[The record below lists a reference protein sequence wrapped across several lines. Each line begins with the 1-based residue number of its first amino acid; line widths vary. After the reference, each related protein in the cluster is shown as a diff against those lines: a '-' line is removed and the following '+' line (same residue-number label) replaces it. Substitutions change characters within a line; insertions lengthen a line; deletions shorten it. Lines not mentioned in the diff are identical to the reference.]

1 MSTEKKPRKPRVVA
15 PKTPL
20 ELELEKKMARQ
31 KDVEKATKQIA
42 RILGPFD
49 VNEQAQIVNQ
59 VWASA
64 KAVNY
69 STPGEPETGAEPA
82 NGKLNPPKSDRVPL
96 AKVNVSLSDG

>member
-1 MSTEKKPRKPRVVA
+1 MSENTASAPATGKKARKPRVVQ

-64 KAVNY
+64 KAVHD

-82 NGKLNPPKSDRVPL
+82 NG
-96 AKVNVSLSDG
+96 